1 MPTLL
6 LIRHGENDFV
16 KKHRLAGRLPG
27 VNLNDTGRQQ
37 AQAIA
42 EKLATVPIKAI
53 YSSPLERAL
62 QTAEPLARAL
72 SLPVIPRPGLI
83 ETDPGDWT
91 GQSFKKLARTKVWRT
106 VQSAPSRFRFPNG
119 ETFAD
124 SQHRICQELQ
134 TLASQHDPHDL
145 LACFSHADPIR
156 LAVAYFIGLPLDLF
170 QRLSVSPGSLTLL
183 HLADPSPRLL
193 ALNLDPSSP
202 ISSIPSAPNK

>member
-42 EKLATVPIKAI
+42 EKLATAPIKAI
-53 YSSPLERAL
+53 YSSPLERTI

-91 GQSFKKLARTKVWRT
+91 GQSFKKLARTKAWRA

-134 TLASQHDPHDL
+134 TLASQHDPQDL
-145 LACFSHADPIR
+145 IACFSHADPIR

-170 QRLSVSPGSLTLL
+170 QRLSVGPGSLTLL
-183 HLADPSPRLL
+183 HLADSSPRLL

-202 ISSIPSAPNK
+202 TSSIPSAPEK

>member
-1 MPTLL
+1 MPTIL

-16 KKHRLAGRLPG
+16 KKHRLAGRLAG
-27 VNLNDTGRQQ
+27 VNLNEKGRQQ

-42 EKLATVPIKAI
+42 EKLATAPIKAI

-62 QTAEPLARAL
+62 QTAEPLAQAL
-72 SLPVIPRPGLI
+72 NLPVITRPGLI

-119 ETFAD
+119 ESFAD

-134 TLASQHDPHDL
+134 TLASQHDTQDL
-145 LACFSHADPIR
+145 IACFSHADPIR

-183 HLADPSPRLL
+183 HLGDPSPRLL